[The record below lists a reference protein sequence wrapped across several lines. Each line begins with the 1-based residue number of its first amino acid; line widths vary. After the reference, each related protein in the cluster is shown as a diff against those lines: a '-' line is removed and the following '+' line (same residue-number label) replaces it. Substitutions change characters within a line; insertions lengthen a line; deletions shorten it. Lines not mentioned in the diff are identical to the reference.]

1 MANPLPQMPLHGT
14 QNAPKFDGKTPALL
28 PRFLE
33 DVNIIGTAAGISEA
47 EKIRAAIWYADLE
60 EAEGWE
66 LLPEATAVPADWGNF
81 VDAVKKLYPGCEGA
95 NRYCRADIQY
105 LVQEFKA
112 KPMRT
117 LEDLGEYQ
125 RKFLKIARTLI
136 NNRKLS
142 ELDRDALFLTGL
154 PVDIETQ
161 VRQRL
166 LITKTAHHPSDPYP
180 IDDIVDATKFLL
192 TSSALR
198 PLAAAPVAAP
208 YTAPPYFP
216 AWAAPPATTVTPQT
230 TIQTAPPVIK
240 QEQVNMQRTAR

>member
-1 MANPLPQMPLHGT
+1 
-14 QNAPKFDGKTPALL
+14 
-28 PRFLE
+28 
-33 DVNIIGTAAGISEA
+33 
-47 EKIRAAIWYADLE
+47 
-60 EAEGWE
+60 
-66 LLPEATAVPADWGNF
+66 
-81 VDAVKKLYPGCEGA
+81 
-95 NRYCRADIQY
+95 
-105 LVQEFKA
+105 
-112 KPMRT
+112 MRT
-117 LEDLGEYQ
+117 LEDLGKYQ

-142 ELDRDALFLTGL
+142 ELDRDVLFLTGL

-208 YTAPPYFP
+208 YTTPPYFP
-216 AWAAPPATTVTPQT
+216 LGQHPWQQP
-230 TIQTAPPVIK
+230 
-240 QEQVNMQRTAR
+240 